1 MVQRSVIDELRERV
15 SEAIRH
21 SPAADVEKNVRSLL
35 LSFFDRL
42 DLVTR
47 EDFEVQKAL
56 LEEAQKKIS
65 ALESRLAELEMRKS
79 PPGA

>member
-1 MVQRSVIDELRERV
+1 MAQRSVFDELRERV
-15 SEAIRH
+15 SDAIRQ
-21 SPAADVEKNVRSLL
+21 SPAADVERNVRSLL

-56 LEEAQKKIS
+56 LEEAQKRIS
-65 ALESRLAELEMRKS
+65 ELEHRLSELESQKGT
-79 PPGA
+79 PPA

>member
-1 MVQRSVIDELRERV
+1 MTQRSVFDELRERV
-15 SEAIRH
+15 SDAIRQ
-21 SPAADVEKNVRSLL
+21 SPAADIERNVRSLL
-35 LSFFDRL
+35 LSFFDRM

-65 ALESRLAELEMRKS
+65 ALEQRIADIESRKN
-79 PPGA
+79 PPAA